1 MKWSL
6 ICTLFIAAIGIAL
19 VAAAPGAGR
28 AADAPEKFNLA
39 DLADGE
45 SRTFGEGD
53 HAVTATR
60 KGGEITI
67 TLRSDS
73 PKGGKETFTC
83 AVGKDHCYVMT
94 RGEDGKGQVVVLSKS
109 DAGKDGKKTVT
120 TRVVASGDSAGEKN
134 IMVFTPDDGDENVI
148 IKELEPGMKWVT
160 SQVDVDDDSGEV
172 IIHSDGEGMA
182 VVTTDISETE
192 PGVKVIRIVAE
203 GGTVLRCPEGDATL
217 TLKKGE
223 EKTGPYFCPR
233 HNLKMEPAK
242 EPVIIKEKVKVE
254 KKSGS
259 HAEEY

>member
-6 ICTLFIAAIGIAL
+6 VCSLFIVVMGVAL
-19 VAAAPGAGR
+19 VAAAPASGK

-53 HAVTATR
+53 HAITATR
-60 KGGEITI
+60 KGDEVTI
-67 TLRSDS
+67 TLRGHGA
-73 PKGGKETFTC
+73 KGGKETFACT
-83 AVGKDHCYVMT
+83 VGKDHCYVMA
-94 RGEDGKGQVVVLSKS
+94 RGEDGKGQVVVLNKS
-109 DAGKDGKKTVT
+109 ESGKDGKKTVT
-120 TRVVASGDSAGEKN
+120 TRVLTSSDSAGEQK
-134 IMVFTPDDGDENVI
+134 IMVFAGDDDDDLV

-160 SQVDVDDDSGEV
+160 SQVDLDGESGEV
-172 IIHSDGEGMA
+172 VIHSDGEGLA
-182 VVTTDISETE
+182 VVTTDVSETE
-192 PGVKVIRIVAE
+192 PGTKVVRIVAE

-217 TLKKGE
+217 VLKKGE
-223 EKTGPYFCPR
+223 EKTGGPYFCPR
-233 HNLKMEPAK
+233 HNLKMEPSK

>member
-6 ICTLFIAAIGIAL
+6 LCTLFIATIGIVLLA
-19 VAAAPGAGR
+19 VAPAAGKTG
-28 AADAPEKFNLA
+28 DAPEKFNLA
-39 DLADGE
+39 DLANGE
-45 SRTFGEGD
+45 SRTFGQGD
-53 HAVTATR
+53 YAITATR
-60 KGGEITI
+60 HGDEVTF
-67 TLRSDS
+67 TLQRDGTS
-73 PKGGKETFTC
+73 GGKKTFACT
-83 AVGKDHCYVMT
+83 VGKDHCYVMT

-120 TRVVASGDSAGEKN
+120 TRVVASGDSAGEKK
-134 IMVFTPDDGDENVI
+134 IMVFTPDDGEEDVI
-148 IKELEPGMKWVT
+148 INELEPGMKWVT

-172 IIHSDGEGMA
+172 FIHSDGEGMA

-223 EKTGPYFCPR
+223 EKTGPYFCPK
-233 HNLKMEPAK
+233 HNLKMEPSK

-254 KKSGS
+254 KKPGS
-259 HAEEY
+259 KAEEY